1 MAFEVPP
8 YVVERLSKPYV
19 KPKTIRI
26 DRDRIYVTYE
36 ERVHDREPVDWAG
49 VDMNAGNNTYA
60 CADGRVMVVPND
72 HVRQYNRACS
82 SILRVKRRGGQG
94 DRRVVKKF
102 QTRGWKKYTDC
113 ICDSTRKE
121 ARRIASAG
129 YGLGYEELNIHR
141 LYTKNGRMASFMRGR
156 QKTTLNTGQRRRALI
171 NAVES
176 EGLPHVGVDPAGTSA
191 DCLKCGGKLK
201 RSGAPSARNERNMW
215 CQPCRMIRERDAN
228 AGANILF
235 RAIWQLLEDAGHI
248 GAAGGGRRQCRFR
261 GAA

>member
-1 MAFEVPP
+1 MKKIPDKG
-8 YVVERLSKPYV
+8 VEKVHRLHLRQHAQGGPTHRV
-19 KPKTIRI
+19 GRI
-26 DRDRIYVTYE
+26 
-36 ERVHDREPVDWAG
+36 WLG
-49 VDMNAGNNTYA
+49 V
-60 CADGRVMVVPND
+60 
-72 HVRQYNRACS
+72 
-82 SILRVKRRGGQG
+82 
-94 DRRVVKKF
+94 RRVEHT
-102 QTRGWKKYTDC
+102 QTVHKERPHGVVYAWSAKDHAKH
-113 ICDSTRKE
+113 RPKE
-121 ARRIASAG
+121 ARPDLMPSR
-129 YGLGYEELNIHR
+129 
-141 LYTKNGRMASFMRGR
+141 
-156 QKTTLNTGQRRRALI
+156 
-171 NAVES
+171 S